1 MKLFK
6 TDTAKHLEML
16 ADEVV
21 YARVATEL
29 DAGTLSVGLWAK
41 ALSNSG
47 GNETVARAE
56 YIKLRVS
63 MYKSEV
69 AARSEMT
76 RNNKLANS
84 SDKTQVNDSGKGWGT
99 SDTMFISALLFC
111 GFMLVLFALASR

>member
-1 MKLFK
+1 
-6 TDTAKHLEML
+6 ML
-16 ADEVV
+16 ADEVL

-29 DAGTLSVGLWAK
+29 DAGSLSAGLWAK

-69 AARSEMT
+69 AAISEMS
-76 RNNKLANS
+76 RNNKLAGT
-84 SDKTQVNDSGKGWGT
+84 SDYNQAKSSGKGWGT
-99 SDTMFISALLFC
+99 ADTIFITALLVG
-111 GFMLVLFALASR
+111 GFLLVLFAIASR